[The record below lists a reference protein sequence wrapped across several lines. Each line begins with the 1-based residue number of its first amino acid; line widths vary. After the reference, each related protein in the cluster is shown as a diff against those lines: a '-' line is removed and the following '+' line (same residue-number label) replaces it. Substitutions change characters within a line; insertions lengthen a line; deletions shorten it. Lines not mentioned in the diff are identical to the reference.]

1 VAANAGTLSGP
12 ALARADAAL
21 AAARPPLDLDRGQV
35 EAKLAEWG
43 RRAGVK
49 LL

>member
-21 AAARPPLDLDRGQV
+21 AAARPPLDLDRGRT
-35 EAKLAEWG
+35 ESKLAEWG
-43 RRAGVK
+43 GRAGVK

>member
-21 AAARPPLDLDRGQV
+21 AAARPPLDLDRGRT

-43 RRAGVK
+43 GRAGVK